1 MNELGNKIYNYLI
14 GDYLMRTNMSDV
26 AHDIAEIVEKHYA
39 HNLGFT
45 ALLKENTEL
54 KDKLFRRNKR
64 VEVLEQQLDNVKFLN
79 RDEVE
84 KIIIDYKDFMLCHKG
99 FKLPEDKIFWN
110 IFNDTITA
118 ICKLAIDR
126 DRIINGLYRFMQYV
140 IVNCEPGL
148 IKQEWKDKINR
159 IASEILNNMT

>member
-84 KIIIDYKDFMLCHKG
+84 KIINSLVNDYADSIVRK
-99 FKLPEDKIFWN
+99 KLLTKPLYEY
-110 IFNDTITA
+110 ITA